1 MEKELLYKS
10 RSFSSCI
17 QASYRL
23 MSDNFGRIF
32 RSTWLPVLILSIM
45 SGLFVTINMPSPEMF
60 TLGMEHQTT
69 FLSIFAV
76 SMLGMLACSIWV
88 SVRLVSM
95 LNEQPRKW
103 NLQRILLL
111 IINTI
116 VVCIVLYAIFFLAI
130 WMAHRHTGGDWLV
143 FFTDN
148 WLAVLGMFIVII
160 LAVLP
165 LYYISVR
172 YLCDE
177 NARFWIDFPKTYM
190 IGVRHMGFIFLI
202 TLLLSI
208 ITGILI
214 LIIGMPLF
222 ILQAANT
229 ASLLGELS
237 GDPVTL
243 PKYFIFMV
251 GITTFV
257 VTFIASYIQMFPWI
271 AYFFMY
277 GSIEK
282 QEEERNKNTTA
293 IDSINLPDTQLV

>member
-23 MSDNFGRIF
+23 VNDNFGGIF

-88 SVRLVSM
+88 SVRLVTL

-103 NLQRILLL
+103 NLHRILMLV
-111 IINTI
+111 INNI
-116 VVCIVLYAIFFLAI
+116 VVCIVLYSILFLAL
-130 WMAHRHTGGDWLV
+130 WMAHRHTGGEWLV
-143 FFTDN
+143 FFADN
-148 WLAVLGMFIVII
+148 WLAILGIVIVI
-160 LAVLP
+160 FLATLP
-165 LYYISVR
+165 LYYISAR
-172 YLCDE
+172 YLCNE
-177 NARFWIDFPKTYM
+177 NARFWMDFPKSYFT
-190 IGVRHMGFIFLI
+190 GLRHLGFIFLI

-208 ITGILI
+208 IIGILI
-214 LIIGMPLF
+214 MIICLPLF

-257 VTFIASYIQMFPWI
+257 VTFIAAYVQMFPWI
-271 AYFFMY
+271 SYFFMY

-282 QEEERNKNTTA
+282 QEEERNRSTTTIA
-293 IDSINLPDTQLV
+293 SINLPDTQLM